1 MIVGSLQIDL
11 MLSESRSLKDKRRVI
26 QSLKRRLQDRFNVSV
41 AEVEHGDLH
50 QRCVLGVAAVSN
62 EQRGMHSMFDSIVDV
77 VRACPEVSLIDYQR
91 EFY

>member
-11 MLSESRSLKDKRRVI
+11 ALFESRSLKDKRRVI
-26 QSLKRRLQDRFNVSV
+26 QGLKRRLQDRFNVSV
-41 AEVEHGDLH
+41 AEVEHNDML

-62 EQRGMHSMFDSIVDV
+62 EERGMHSMFDSIVDV
-77 VRACPEVSLIDYQR
+77 VRGCPEVSLIDYRR